1 MGILVDGKEEFFLQ
15 FNEKSKSEV
24 IFDLHVKKNKQLIY
38 ASIPINKYIWQT
50 TIYWDSPV
58 NRQIPIGH
66 FENNFRKV
74 ARGHYLDQN
83 CHSV

>member
-50 TIYWDSPV
+50 TIY
-58 NRQIPIGH
+58 
-66 FENNFRKV
+66 
-74 ARGHYLDQN
+74 
-83 CHSV
+83 